1 MQPATHGSRDDT
13 RTRRRLSRKR
23 RVTVAPSR
31 IKNKRVTTH
40 DVAERA
46 GVSQP
51 TVSLV
56 LSRNARARIAPET
69 RERVILAA
77 RELGYVTN
85 VVARSLVSSRS
96 YAIGIIVPDLRNPF
110 FAEVVSGAERV
121 VAEAGYAV
129 LLCETREIP
138 RDRHIQ
144 ALLERQVDGIMVDAV
159 GGASLPA
166 AMLEGAN
173 LVLIDEPPNK
183 WPGVASDA
191 LGAGRLAAEHLLS
204 LGHERFGF
212 LGPSTNVHAIR
223 MRERGF
229 VHALRLRGFEMN
241 SAALRRVPATAA
253 GGQLGMRALL
263 ALEARPTAVFCTND
277 LVAAGAL
284 KVCAVDG
291 VRVPREMSIVGC
303 DDIELA
309 SLLVP
314 ELTTVAIPAREL
326 GARAARL
333 LLNKLQ
339 SDEAESATTTRPQ
352 RTIASRLVVRGTTA
366 PPPGRTAKP
375 KSDSTA

>member
-1 MQPATHGSRDDT
+1 MLLVCRGSLDIT
-13 RTRRRLSRKR
+13 RSQNKLSRPR
-23 RVTVAPSR
+23 RMTVAKSR
-31 IKNKRVTTH
+31 IKRVTTH

-56 LSRNARARIAPET
+56 LSRNARARVAPET
-69 RERVILAA
+69 RERVIAAA

-110 FAEVVSGAERV
+110 FADVVSGAERV
-121 VAEAGYAV
+121 AAEAGYAV

-173 LVLIDEPPNK
+173 LVLIDEPPNR

-212 LGPSTNVHAIR
+212 LGPATNVHAIR

-229 VHALRLRGFEMN
+229 VQAIGQRGFGVS
-241 SAALRRVPATAA
+241 SAALRRVPGTAA
-253 GGQLGMRALL
+253 GGQAGMRALL
-263 ALEARPTAVFCTND
+263 ALESRPTAVFCTND

-284 KVCAVDG
+284 KVCSVDG
-291 VRVPREMSIVGC
+291 VRVPRDMSIVGC

-333 LLNKLQ
+333 LLNELR
-339 SDEAESATTTRPQ
+339 SDESEPRPDARPQ
-352 RTIASRLVVRGTTA
+352 RMIASRLVIRGTTA
-366 PPPGRTAKP
+366 APPAPPASGSAG
-375 KSDSTA
+375 

>member
-1 MQPATHGSRDDT
+1 MV
-13 RTRRRLSRKR
+13 K
-23 RVTVAPSR
+23 SR
-31 IKNKRVTTH
+31 IKRVTTH

-56 LSRNARARIAPET
+56 LSRNARARVAPET
-69 RERVILAA
+69 RERVIVAA

-110 FAEVVSGAERV
+110 FADVVSGAERV
-121 VAEAGYAV
+121 AAEEGYAV

-144 ALLERQVDGIMVDAV
+144 TLLERQVDGIMVDAV
-159 GGASLPA
+159 GGASLPSA
-166 AMLEGAN
+166 LLEGAN
-173 LVLIDEPPNK
+173 LVLIDEPTDK
-183 WPGVASDA
+183 WPGVATDA
-191 LGAGRLAAEHLLS
+191 LGAGRQAAQHLLS

-212 LGPSTNVHAIR
+212 LGPATNVHATR

-229 VHALRLRGFEMN
+229 VQAIGQQGFSVS

-253 GGQLGMRALL
+253 GGQAGMRALL
-263 ALEARPTAVFCTND
+263 ALEPRPTAVFCTND
-277 LVAAGAL
+277 MVAAGAL
-284 KVCAVDG
+284 KVCSADG
-291 VRVPREMSIVGC
+291 VKVPRDMSIVGC

-333 LLNKLQ
+333 LLNRLN
-339 SDEAESATTTRPQ
+339 SDEAEPRPDARPQ
-352 RTIASRLVVRGTTA
+352 RTIASRLVIRGTTA
-366 PPPGRTAKP
+366 APAARAESKLPPASGPTA
-375 KSDSTA
+375 